1 MGLKFR
7 VFAEAP
13 MDDVILGVDGQRF
26 CRDGRQP
33 AEVAARTRG
42 KPKERKWIETGT
54 PLSVINS
61 LLIICFHK
69 AATKHK
75 IAMPTAIIYSSLWKR
90 RWFE

>member
-42 KPKERKWIETGT
+42 KPVAGSENFSR
-54 PLSVINS
+54 
-61 LLIICFHK
+61 LILHNG
-69 AATKHK
+69 
-75 IAMPTAIIYSSLWKR
+75 M
-90 RWFE
+90 